1 MSEVLKQSDEKMSK
15 SFESMIHSFV
25 KTRTG
30 RASASVLDDIKVN
43 YYGTPTPIK
52 QLSNVNIPEPRMI
65 TIQPYDKSTLQDI
78 EKAIYAAN
86 LGITPENDGN
96 IIRLPF
102 PALTEDKRKDIVKQ
116 IKKIAEDTKVAVRNI
131 RRDQNEVV
139 KKMKKNSELTEDEE
153 KKTLDDI
160 QKSTDK
166 WIEKIDEATKN
177 KEKEILEV

>member
-1 MSEVLKQSDEKMSK
+1 MNEILTQTENKMLK
-15 SFESMIHSFV
+15 SFDAMLNQFS

-30 RASASVLDDIKVN
+30 RASAFVLDDIKVN
-43 YYGTPTPIK
+43 YYGANTPIK

-65 TIQPYDKSTLQDI
+65 TIQPYDKTTLTEI
-78 EKAIYAAN
+78 EKAILAAN

-102 PALTEDKRKDIVKQ
+102 PALTEEKRKEIVKQ

-139 KKMKKNSELTEDEE
+139 KKMKKDGELTEDQE
-153 KKTLDDI
+153 KKTHDDI
-160 QKSTDK
+160 QKATDK
-166 WIEKIDEATKN
+166 WITKIDEATKN

>member
-1 MSEVLKQSDEKMSK
+1 MEEIVKQSDEKMSK
-15 SFESMIHSFV
+15 SFESMIHSFS

-30 RASASVLDDIKVN
+30 RATASILDDIKVN
-43 YYGTPTPIK
+43 YYGAPTPIK

-65 TIQPYDKSTLQDI
+65 TIQPYDKSTLSEI
-78 EKAIYAAN
+78 EKAILAAN
-86 LGITPENDGN
+86 MGITPENDGN

-102 PALTEDKRKDIVKQ
+102 PALTEDKRKEIVKQ
-116 IKKIAEDTKVAVRNI
+116 IKKIAEDTKIAIRNI

-139 KKMKKNSELTEDEE
+139 KKMKKNSELTEDQE
-153 KKTLDDI
+153 KKVLEDI

-166 WIEKIDEATKN
+166 WIDKVDEVTRN

>member
-1 MSEVLKQSDEKMSK
+1 MNEILLQLEEKMIK
-15 SFESMIHSFV
+15 SFESMIQSFT

-30 RASASVLDDIKVN
+30 RASAIILDDIKVS
-43 YYGTPTPIK
+43 YYGAPTPIK

-65 TIQPYDKSTLQDI
+65 TIQPYDKTTLSDI
-78 EKAIYAAN
+78 EKAILAAN

-102 PALTEDKRKDIVKQ
+102 PALTEEKRKDIVKQ

-131 RRDQNEVV
+131 RRDQNEII
-139 KKMKKNSELTEDEE
+139 KKMKKDSEITEDQE

-166 WIEKIDEATKN
+166 WIAKIDEATKN

>member
-1 MSEVLKQSDEKMSK
+1 MTEVLKQIEEKMEK
-15 SFESMIHSFV
+15 SFESMIHLFS

-43 YYGTPTPIK
+43 YYGAPTPVK

-65 TIQPYDKSTLQDI
+65 TIQPYDKTTLGEI
-78 EKAIYAAN
+78 EKAILAAN

-102 PALTEDKRKDIVKQ
+102 PALTEEKRKDIVKQ
-116 IKKIAEDTKVAVRNI
+116 VKKLAEDTKVAIRNI
-131 RRDQNEVV
+131 RRDQNEIV
-139 KKMKKNSELTEDEE
+139 KKMKKDSEITEDQE
-153 KKTLDDI
+153 KKALDEI

-166 WIEKIDEATKN
+166 WITKIDEVTKN

>member
-1 MSEVLKQSDEKMSK
+1 MSEIVKQSDDKMNK
-15 SFESMIHSFV
+15 SFESMINNFG

-43 YYGTPTPIK
+43 YYGTPTSIK
-52 QLSNVNIPEPRMI
+52 QLCNVNIPEARMI
-65 TIQPYDKSTLQDI
+65 TLQPFDKSSLNEI
-78 EKAIYAAN
+78 EKAIFAAN

-116 IKKIAEDTKVAVRNI
+116 IKKTAEDTKVAIRNI
-131 RRDQNEVV
+131 RRDQNELI
-139 KKMKKNSELTEDEE
+139 KKMKKDSEITEDQE
-153 KKTLDDI
+153 KKSLDEI
-160 QKSTDK
+160 QKATDK
-166 WIEKIDEATKN
+166 WIEKIDEVTKN